1 MRPRRVWTA
10 VLVQLACVAT
20 VSAQP
25 WVPPQGEGTVS
36 VTYQNYYVVGHFDP
50 HGHENVNG
58 ATHAK
63 VLLAELDFG
72 LTDTLALTISL
83 PFIATK
89 YTGPP
94 VYLVGGI
101 PTYPGPLDD
110 GTYHGAFQDLRV
122 EARRIWWGG
131 PIAVAPFAGVSV
143 PTHEY
148 ETHGE
153 AVPGRY
159 RREVQLGA
167 MAGADLDRFLPHTYA
182 HGRYALSAAERQRGF
197 PSVRSNVDVEG
208 GYSVSSRIGVRGLAS
223 WQIAH
228 QGPTVAEL
236 AADDW
241 DGHDRFIVSSYF
253 NLGGGLSLSLT
264 RRTELH
270 GLWLATVSGKRGAH
284 RARLLA
290 IGATWSF
297 GPGSGGFEG
306 LMPVSEEPSRS
317 IPRAAGF

>member
-1 MRPRRVWTA
+1 MVARRLWTT
-10 VLVQLACVAT
+10 VILQLAFVAT
-20 VSAQP
+20 LSAQP

-36 VTYQNYYVVGHFDP
+36 LTYQNYYVVGHFDR
-50 HGHENVNG
+50 HGHENING

-72 LTDTLALTISL
+72 LTDTIGLTVSL

-94 VYLVGGI
+94 VYFVGGI
-101 PTYPGPLDD
+101 PTHPGPLDD
-110 GTYHGAFQDLRV
+110 GKYHGAFQDVRV

-131 PIAVAPFAGVSV
+131 PVAFAPFVAAAV

-153 AVPGRY
+153 AVPGKY
-159 RREVQLGA
+159 RRELQVGG
-167 MAGADLDRFLPHTYA
+167 MAGADLDRILPRTYV
-182 HGRYALSAAERQRGF
+182 HGRYTVSAAERQRGF
-197 PSVRSNVDVEG
+197 PSVRSNVDVES
-208 GYSVSSRIGVRGLAS
+208 GYSVSARIGLRGLAH
-223 WQIAH
+223 WQFAH
-228 QGPTVAEL
+228 QGPTIAEL

-253 NLGGGLSLSLT
+253 NVGGGLSLSVT
-264 RRTELH
+264 RRTEVH
-270 GLWLATVSGKRGAH
+270 ALWVATISGKGGAH

-290 IGATWSF
+290 IGASWNF

-306 LMPVSEEPSRS
+306 LMPANDEPSR
-317 IPRAAGF
+317 